1 MTKRAS
7 GRELDPNLI
16 PIVADLTEAQLQKAR
31 LNVAYRLERLPLAT
45 KKREVLEMLQACGLA
60 PYEVAKGAR
69 VDPQTGQTIYP
80 PSAESRRKAADRQAA
95 YERRTKEAS

>member
-16 PIVADLTEAQLQKAR
+16 PIVADLTPAQIR
-31 LNVAYRLERLPLAT
+31 
-45 KKREVLEMLQACGLA
+45 QAGVNTVGYCQANGIGRDELVDLLGALGIA
-60 PYEVAKGAR
+60 PVR
-69 VDPQTGQTIYP
+69 VSRKPR
-80 PSAESRRKAADRQAA
+80 SAEERRKAAERQAA